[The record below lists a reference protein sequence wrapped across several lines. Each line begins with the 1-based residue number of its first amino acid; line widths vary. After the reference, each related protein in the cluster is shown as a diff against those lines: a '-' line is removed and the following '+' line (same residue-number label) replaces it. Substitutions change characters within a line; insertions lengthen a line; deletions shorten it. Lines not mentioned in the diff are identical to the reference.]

1 MKKLHSYS
9 MYFRLLLFLLI
20 STLSSRFLYG
30 QCISCDGTTTNG
42 LYPSAIG
49 RYTQATGN
57 YSFAGGIYS
66 EANGAASFAFGN
78 RVFAEGGSSVV
89 LGQFVRVHTSSA
101 MIFGVGFDINN
112 PLINNK
118 SHSMMIGFG
127 STKPTLFVGPSIEVN
142 STGKIG
148 IGNVTDPQAKLHIR
162 ADQYDDASL
171 LLEATGSN
179 KRSSILMAGGQAVIG
194 TSSQN
199 HSLSFV
205 TGTTNTRMFINGV
218 NGNVGI
224 GTATPHA
231 PLDVAGEV
239 LAEKIT
245 INEEY
250 SLPVLAGSQTQFLRG
265 DGVWAVPSSGDEY
278 WRPEGSA
285 IYFNGNVGIGSTPN
299 ERLTLDS
306 PHGRPINFHIGG
318 SQNIYSNAWYNG
330 INTIRSKEGP
340 AYAINFSSSGMYFR
354 TTTTGNANSNISWTQ
369 AMVIKSDGKVGI
381 GTINPDFMLTVAGGI
396 HAREVKVTINSGADH
411 VFNENYKLLSLD
423 ELETFI
429 SQNHHLPGI
438 DSEQDMQFDGVEL
451 GSFQIKLL
459 EKIEELTLYIIT
471 QQKEIDTLKQKIEAT
486 N

>member
-78 RVFAEGGSSVV
+78 RVFTEGGSSVV

-205 TGTTNTRMFINGV
+205 TGTTHTRMFINGV

-224 GTATPHA
+224 GGTTNPQS
-231 PLDVAGEV
+231 PLHVMTDGTQDAAILIESTDKGKAAG
-239 LAEKIT
+239 I
-245 INEEY
+245 Y
-250 SLPVLAGSQTQFLRG
+250 FS
-265 DGVWAVPSSGDEY
+265 
-278 WRPEGSA
+278 GSA
-285 IYFNGNVGIGSTPN
+285 ANIGILDQNKPISFYTAGTNLKMRITSDGNVGIGVAAPQQK
-299 ERLTLDS
+299 L
-306 PHGRPINFHIGG
+306 H
-318 SQNIYSNAWYNG
+318 
-330 INTIRSKEGP
+330 
-340 AYAINFSSSGMYFR
+340 
-354 TTTTGNANSNISWTQ
+354 
-369 AMVIKSDGKVGI
+369 
-381 GTINPDFMLTVAGGI
+381 VAGGAKFDDQVLI
-396 HAREVKVTINSGADH
+396 DAGGLYVNGEVKAKKFHASISPFPDF
-411 VFNENYKLLSLD
+411 VFEPGYQLLPITEVES
-423 ELETFI
+423 FI
-429 SQNHHLPGI
+429 TEKGHLPGFPNAAEVEKNGI
-438 DSEQDMQFDGVEL
+438 EL
-451 GSFQIKLL
+451 GEMNALL
-459 EKIEELTLYIIT
+459 LQKIEELTLYIIA
-471 QQKEIDTLKQKIEAT
+471 QQKEIGELRVLINSTK
-486 N
+486 